1 MQGYRRLGELLVA
14 RGHLTQEQLDHALA
28 LGADRKRFGERL
40 VNLGFVQEHHVT
52 EALAEQFGLPVFDLR
67 SVRPESAAIR
77 LVPYTQAMKALVLPI
92 SVRNGRFLCAV
103 SDPLDFPLTDNLETR
118 TGMRVDIGLAPAS
131 TLTAT
136 PSTQAGRPRPRQSA
150 RSESTRRRTG
160 PTCSTPSTRR
170 SHPEA
175 IQGQAPC
182 AHSLSPAAKAGSA
195 RPA

>member
-131 TLTAT
+131 TLLVAIRHAYGDTFDAGWSAEAAPVRKVRIDPQADRANLLDALDQAF
-136 PSTQAGRPRPRQSA
+136 PS
-150 RSESTRRRTG
+150 
-160 PTCSTPSTRR
+160 
-170 SHPEA
+170 
-175 IQGQAPC
+175 
-182 AHSLSPAAKAGSA
+182 
-195 RPA
+195 